1 MTCDEVRSKLEPY
14 VDLELTDG
22 ELAEFEPHL
31 RDCASCAADA
41 LGLLQMKRLTRS
53 AGMRY
58 SPAPDF
64 RLHMERSIRSKGKVP
79 WWNIRFPK
87 LVMAAV
93 AATVLLASVIFW
105 QNRAERDR
113 ALTELADM
121 HVAAMASTNPV
132 DVISTDRHTVKPW
145 FAGKLPFS
153 FDLPELQNSDFTLV
167 GGRVAYFEHTSGA
180 QLLFTV
186 RKHQM
191 SVFIFQ
197 QQSGIMP
204 FSLGTSASTKLAFHM
219 ETWSERGLRYFVISD
234 APASD
239 VHALSKLLMNAAQ

>member
-14 VDLELTDG
+14 VDSELSDG

-31 RDCASCAADA
+31 RNCASCAADA
-41 LGLLQMKRLTRS
+41 LGLLQMKRLTRA
-53 AGMRY
+53 AGVRY
-58 SPAPDF
+58 SPTPDF
-64 RLHMERSIRSKGKVP
+64 RLRMEQSIRSKSKAP
-79 WWNIRFPK
+79 WWSIRFPK
-87 LVMAAV
+87 LALAAL
-93 AATVLLASVIFW
+93 AAAVLLASVIVW
-105 QNRAERDR
+105 QRHAERDR
-113 ALTELADM
+113 AFNELADM

-153 FDLPELQNSDFTLV
+153 FDLPELQNSGFTLA
-167 GGRVAYFEHTSGA
+167 GGRVAYFEHASGA

-186 RKHQM
+186 RKHQI

-197 QQSGIMP
+197 QQSGNMP

-219 ETWSERGLRYFVISD
+219 ETWSERGLRYFIISD

-239 VHALSKLLMNAAQ
+239 VHALSRLLRNAAH